1 MPMVTENGQTY
12 RRYEEQTELFH
23 RQCDVSV
30 ADEDYPLTSKHLDSS
45 FLNLTKC
52 HNKLND

>member
-1 MPMVTENGQTY
+1 MPMVTEKGQTY
-12 RRYEEQTELFH
+12 RRYGEQTELFH

-30 ADEDYPLTSKHLDSS
+30 ADEDYPLTIKHLDSY
-45 FLNLTKC
+45 FLNLPKC